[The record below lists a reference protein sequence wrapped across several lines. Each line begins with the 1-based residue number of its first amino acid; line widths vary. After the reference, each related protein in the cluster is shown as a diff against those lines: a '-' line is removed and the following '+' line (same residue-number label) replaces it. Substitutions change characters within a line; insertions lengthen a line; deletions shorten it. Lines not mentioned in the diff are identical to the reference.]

1 MSSLHLTAFSRRD
14 KQLADLTAA
23 AHAILA
29 LDRAFKR
36 ILPGQLGQFCQ
47 VACVRDGELVVYAHN
62 STVAA
67 RLKLLGNSLLA
78 PLQRQGHALSGLR
91 VKVLPRP
98 PKVQKAKSFHL
109 SDAGI
114 EAFDDAAQH
123 IRNPVV
129 RDAMLA
135 LLAHH
140 KPR

>member
-1 MSSLHLTAFSRRD
+1 MHLTDFSRRD

-36 ILPGQLGQFCQ
+36 LLPGQLGQFCQ
-47 VACVRDGELVVYAHN
+47 VACVREGELVVYAHN

-67 RLKLLGNSLLA
+67 RLRLLGNNLLP
-78 PLQRQGHALSGLR
+78 PLQRQGHALSQLR
-91 VKVLPRP
+91 IKVLPTP
-98 PKVQKAKSFHL
+98 PKQVKPKSFQL

-114 EAFDDAAQH
+114 HAFDDAASH